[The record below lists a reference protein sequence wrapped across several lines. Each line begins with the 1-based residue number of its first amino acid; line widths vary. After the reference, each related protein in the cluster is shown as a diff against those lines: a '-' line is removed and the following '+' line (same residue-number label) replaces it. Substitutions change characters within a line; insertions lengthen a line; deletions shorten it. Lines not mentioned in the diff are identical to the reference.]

1 MSIVL
6 ELRNPEISE
15 KIAIM
20 TFSRFRFDFQT
31 EMKLQITGVILVFV
45 DSVIT
50 FQPSI
55 LPL

>member
-31 EMKLQITGVILVFV
+31 EMKLQITGVTLVFV

>member
-31 EMKLQITGVILVFV
+31 EMKLQISGVILVFV

>member
-31 EMKLQITGVILVFV
+31 EMKLQITGVTLVFA